1 MLLRSYL
8 GLPLAAIAALL
19 FFACGGLFACGGS
32 SKAPTTVAPKGKASS
47 ERLNKS
53 VPAEKVDI
61 EVKAAR
67 SGHSL
72 VVRVLGIGRGH
83 QSGQQL
89 ENPKAW
95 HVTAKYDGTSPLR
108 QVLAGPAKVSREPT
122 GAALGSQWDI
132 EVQFMVAF
140 ALPDRAGTVSL
151 RVQAPSGEIAN
162 RTIPIEAPAE
172 KLSLR

>member
-1 MLLRSYL
+1 MVEPAVVRPS
-8 GLPLAAIAALL
+8 A
-19 FFACGGLFACGGS
+19 
-32 SKAPTTVAPKGKASS
+32 
-47 ERLNKS
+47 ERLKKS

-61 EVKAAR
+61 EVRAER

-72 VVRVLGIGRGH
+72 VVRVQGIGRGH

-95 HVTAKYDGTSPLR
+95 HITAKYDGSAPLR

-122 GAALGSQWDI
+122 GAALGNQWNI

-140 ALPDRAGTVSL
+140 ALPDRAGTVAL
-151 RVQAPSGEIAN
+151 RVQAPSGEIAKSK
-162 RTIPIEAPAE
+162 IPIAAPAE